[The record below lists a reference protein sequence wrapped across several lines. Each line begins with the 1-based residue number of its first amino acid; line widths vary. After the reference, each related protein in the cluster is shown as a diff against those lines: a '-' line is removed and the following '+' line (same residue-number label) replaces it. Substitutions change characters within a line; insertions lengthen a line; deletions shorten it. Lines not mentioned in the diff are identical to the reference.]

1 MEKKLKK
8 ERILFIL
15 RACLAVFITYLS
27 MYAFRKPFTAGQFQ
41 HQKLWGVDY
50 KILLIIT
57 QLIGYT
63 LSKYFGIKIISEL
76 SASKRTITL
85 ILLMAISWVSLLC
98 FAVVPM
104 PYNLPFMFLNG
115 LPLGMIWGVVFSYI
129 EGRRDTEILGAAMA
143 SSFIVSSG
151 IVKGVGSYLLD
162 NIHVSENWMPFLTG
176 LIFVPILVL
185 GIYLLFSLAP
195 PNEDDKESRTERL
208 PMNKK
213 ERNSF
218 FSLFAPGIIM
228 SVIIYVCLTVFRDLR
243 DNFAVEFWKSV
254 GVKNIP
260 FMLVAS
266 EIPIAV
272 LVLII
277 IGSMIVIKNN
287 KRAFFINFILILG
300 GGLMLLTSTV
310 LFYNQLINATIW
322 MIIVGFSM
330 YLPYIAFH
338 ALFFERWIAHFK
350 IKSNIGYLMYCAD
363 AAGYLGSTFVL
374 LFKNFYSPN
383 YSWVS
388 FFINNAFICSIIII
402 TLSIMNYVY
411 FNKLNKVILGGITK
425 NSDSKS

>member
-1 MEKKLKK
+1 
-8 ERILFIL
+8 
-15 RACLAVFITYLS
+15 
-27 MYAFRKPFTAGQFQ
+27 
-41 HQKLWGVDY
+41 
-50 KILLIIT
+50 
-57 QLIGYT
+57 
-63 LSKYFGIKIISEL
+63 
-76 SASKRTITL
+76 
-85 ILLMAISWVSLLC
+85 
-98 FAVVPM
+98 
-104 PYNLPFMFLNG
+104 
-115 LPLGMIWGVVFSYI
+115 
-129 EGRRDTEILGAAMA
+129 
-143 SSFIVSSG
+143 
-151 IVKGVGSYLLD
+151 
-162 NIHVSENWMPFLTG
+162 
-176 LIFVPILVL
+176 
-185 GIYLLFSLAP
+185 
-195 PNEDDKESRTERL
+195 
-208 PMNKK
+208 
-213 ERNSF
+213 
-218 FSLFAPGIIM
+218 M

-350 IKSNIGYLMYCAD
+350 IKSNIGYLMYSAD

-388 FFINNAFICSIIII
+388 FFINNAFVCSIIII

-411 FNKLNKVILGGITK
+411 FNKLNKVILGRITK